1 MAETIRGLTIEISVD
16 PTNFN
21 KQFKAIK
28 KDVQSTQTEFNAL
41 KKSLELDFDNSKFTK
56 AQKLAQ
62 QAIDETKNK
71 AEILNERLRYLE
83 SIKQVDTAQ
92 YRAVKAELE
101 KTNTEVLKLEDEL
114 KNLNQLKLD
123 NLVKNVD
130 KVSNGL
136 STVAK
141 VTAPLSALAGGALV
155 GIGKLG
161 KEAASTGA
169 SIDDLALRFG
179 VSAEKIQEWQYV
191 AVQTGVDVEVF
202 NKALIKARAAILDF
216 SNGKINEQTKA
227 IQGLNLE
234 LSSFK
239 TQEDMFDGIIDALSK
254 MEDKTLQASYANE
267 IFGDKI
273 AYQLLPFLN
282 AGSDAINTFKSEF
295 QEMPYLTNEQVSSL
309 ATLDDT
315 LFRLKETFKNIALQ
329 IGTVFMPI
337 IIKLTEV
344 IETKFVPKLMN
355 VMNWLGSL
363 SEKSIEFGLKALAIV
378 AMLAPVLLLL
388 SKLTSGISGI
398 IKLIP
403 KLGSALSILAA
414 NPIIAIIGVVA
425 ALLMLLYATNEKF
438 RESINNLIE
447 TLTGVLTPILEIVMN
462 VLHSLFDA
470 IVPIINVIGNILGN
484 VLNMVVARLT
494 PIFEIL
500 SMLFQL
506 LGPLIELQLIPLQ
519 LAFKALEVP
528 LQLIGALLEW
538 LMPLFT
544 LFSNVVKGA
553 FNIIL
558 KIINIVL
565 GAVEDAINWC
575 IDKINSLISAIN
587 KAGGWLG
594 VNISYLDDVSLKL
607 KTDDLDKI
615 DDKEVNINSKS
626 KDSSYVTGSPY
637 DQVIDLTGSGT
648 TNNYDY
654 STSNKTQNIEVII
667 QNYAEEVDVDDLVR
681 QINVKLAEVM

>member
-1 MAETIRGLTIEISVD
+1 MAETIRGLTIEISAD

-21 KQFKAIK
+21 KQFNKIK
-28 KDVQSTQTEFNAL
+28 KDVKSTQSEFDAL

-62 QAIDETKNK
+62 QAIDETKEK
-71 AEILNERLRYLE
+71 AELLNERLKYLE
-83 SIKQVDTAQ
+83 SIKQVDTAP

-101 KTNTEVLKLEDEL
+101 KTNTEVLKLQNEL
-114 KNLNQLKLD
+114 KNLDKLKFD
-123 NLVKNVD
+123 NLTNEID
-130 KVSNGL
+130 KVASGL
-136 STVAK
+136 SSVAKTVA
-141 VTAPLSALAGGALV
+141 PISAIAGGALV

-169 SIDDLALRFG
+169 QIDDLALRFG

-227 IQGLNLE
+227 IQGLKLE

-239 TQEDMFDGIIDALSK
+239 TQEDMFDGVIDALSK

-282 AGSDAINTFKSEF
+282 AGKDAINTFKAEF
-295 QEMPYLTNEQVSSL
+295 QEMPYLTNEQVATL

-315 LFRLKETFKNIALQ
+315 LFRVKEAFKNIGLQ

-337 IIKLTEV
+337 ILKITEI
-344 IETKFVPKLMN
+344 IETKVVPKLMSI
-355 VMNWLGSL
+355 MNWLSSL
-363 SEKSIEFGLKALAIV
+363 SEKTIEFGLKVLAVV
-378 AMLAPVLLLL
+378 AMLAPVLVLL

-403 KLGSALSILAA
+403 KLSSALSTLAA
-414 NPIIAIIGVVA
+414 HPIIAIIGIIA
-425 ALLMLLYATNEKF
+425 TLLMLLYTTNEKF
-438 RESINNLIE
+438 RESINNLIT
-447 TLTGVLTPILEIVMN
+447 TLTSALTPILEIIMN

-484 VLNMVVARLT
+484 VLNMIVASLT
-494 PIFEIL
+494 PIFELL

-519 LAFKALEVP
+519 LALKALEVP
-528 LQLIGALLEW
+528 LQLLGALLEW
-538 LMPLFT
+538 LMPLFN

-553 FNIIL
+553 FNVVI

-575 IDKINSLISAIN
+575 IDKINSLIAAIN

-594 VNISYLDDVSLKL
+594 VSISYIDDVSLKL
-607 KTDDLDKI
+607 KTDDLDKL
-615 DDKEVNINSKS
+615 DDKSVNIKS
-626 KDSSYVTGSPY
+626 QDIPYVTGSPY

-654 STSNKTQNIEVII
+654 STSNKTQNIEVVI

>member
-1 MAETIRGLTIEISVD
+1 MAETIRGLTIEISAD
-16 PTNFN
+16 AKKFN
-21 KQFKAIK
+21 SQFKSIK

-41 KKSLELDFDNSKFTK
+41 KKSLELNFDNHQFAR

-62 QAIDETKNK
+62 QAIDETKEK
-71 AEILNERLRYLE
+71 AEILGDRLKYLE
-83 SIKQVDTAQ
+83 SIDQVDTAP

-136 STVAK
+136 STAAK

-169 SIDDLALRFG
+169 EIDDLALRFG

-239 TQEDMFDGIIDALSK
+239 TQEDMFDGVIDALSK

-329 IGTVFMPI
+329 IGTSFMPVI
-337 IIKLTEV
+337 TKLTEV
-344 IETKFVPKLMN
+344 IETKFVPKLIAI
-355 VMNWLGSL
+355 MNWLSSL
-363 SEKSIEFGLKALAIV
+363 SEKSIEFGLKVLMVV

-403 KLGSALSILAA
+403 KLGSVLSTLAA
-414 NPIIAIIGVVA
+414 NPIVAIIGVVA
-425 ALLMLLYATNEKF
+425 TLLMLLYTTNEKF
-438 RESINNLIE
+438 RESINNLIG
-447 TLTGVLTPILEIVMN
+447 TLASALSPILEIIMN
-462 VLHSLFDA
+462 LLHSLFDA
-470 IVPIINVIGNILGN
+470 IVPIVNIIGNILGN
-484 VLNMVVARLT
+484 TLTILLSILT
-494 PIFEIL
+494 PIFEQL
-500 SMLFQL
+500 SLIFQL
-506 LGPLIELQLIPLQ
+506 LSPLIELALIPLQ
-519 LAFKALEVP
+519 LALKQLEIP

-538 LMPLFT
+538 LMPLFD
-544 LFSNVVKGA
+544 LFSNVIKGA
-553 FNIIL
+553 FNIVL

-565 GAVEDAINWC
+565 EAVENAINWC
-575 IDKINSLISAIN
+575 IDKINGLISAIN

-594 VNISYLDDVSLKL
+594 VNISYIDDVSLKL
-607 KTDDLDKI
+607 KTDELDKL

-626 KDSSYVTGSPY
+626 KDSPYVTGSPY

-667 QNYAEEVDVDDLVR
+667 QNYAEELDVDDLVR

>member
-1 MAETIRGLTIEISVD
+1 MAETIRGLTIEISAD
-16 PTNFN
+16 ASKFN

-28 KDVQSTQTEFNAL
+28 KDVQSTQSEFNAL
-41 KKSLELDFDNSKFTK
+41 KKSLELNFDSSQFTK

-62 QAIDETKNK
+62 QAIDETKEK
-71 AEILNERLRYLE
+71 AEILGERLKYLE
-83 SIKQVDTAQ
+83 SINQVDTTT
-92 YRAVKAELE
+92 YRAVRAELE
-101 KTNTEVLKLEDEL
+101 KTNTEALKLENEL

-123 NLVKNVD
+123 NLTKNIDRVA
-130 KVSNGL
+130 NGL
-136 STVAK
+136 STAAK
-141 VTAPLSALAGGALV
+141 VTAPLSALAGGAIV

-169 SIDDLALRFG
+169 QIDDMALRFG

-216 SNGKINEQTKA
+216 SNEKINEQTKA

-239 TQEDMFDGIIDALSK
+239 TQEDMFDGVIDALSK

-282 AGSDAINTFKSEF
+282 AGSDAINTFKEEF
-295 QEMPYLTNEQVSSL
+295 KEIPYLTNEQVASL

-315 LFRLKETFKNIALQ
+315 LFRVRETFKNIGLQ
-329 IGTVFMPI
+329 IGTVFLPI
-337 IIKLTEV
+337 ITKITDV
-344 IETKFVPKLMN
+344 IETKFVPKLMTIL
-355 VMNWLGSL
+355 NWLGSL
-363 SEKSIEFGLKALAIV
+363 SEKSIEFGLKVLAVV
-378 AMLAPVLLLL
+378 AMLAPALLLL
-388 SKLTSGISGI
+388 SKIASGVSGI

-403 KLGSALSILAA
+403 KLGSALSTLAA
-414 NPIIAIIGVVA
+414 NPIIAIIALVA
-425 ALLMLLYATNEKF
+425 TLILLLYTTNEKF
-438 RESINNLIE
+438 RESINNLVE
-447 TLTGVLTPILEIVMN
+447 TLTGILEPILEVIMN

-470 IVPIINVIGNILGN
+470 IAPIVNIIGNILGN
-484 VLNMVVARLT
+484 TLNMLLSSLT

-500 SMLFQL
+500 SLLFQL
-506 LGPLIELQLIPLQ
+506 LGPLIELALLPLQ
-519 LAFKALEVP
+519 LAFKQLEIP

-538 LMPLFT
+538 LMPLFN
-544 LFSNVVKGA
+544 LFSNVIKGA
-553 FNIIL
+553 FNIVI
-558 KIINIVL
+558 KVINIVL
-565 GAVEDAINWC
+565 GAVESAINWC
-575 IDKINSLISAIN
+575 ISKINNLISAMN

-594 VNISYLDDVSLKL
+594 VNISYIDDVSLKL
-607 KTDDLDKI
+607 KTDDLDKLDNKDI
-615 DDKEVNINSKS
+615 NINS

-637 DQVIDLTGSGT
+637 DQVVDLSGGV

-654 STSNKTQNIEVII
+654 STSNKTQNIEVVI

>member
-1 MAETIRGLTIEISVD
+1 MAETIRGLTIEISAD
-16 PTNFN
+16 ASKFN

-41 KKSLELDFDNSKFTK
+41 KKSLELNFDSSQFTK

-62 QAIDETKNK
+62 QAIDETKEK
-71 AEILNERLRYLE
+71 AEILGERLKYLE
-83 SIKQVDTAQ
+83 SINQVDTTT
-92 YRAVKAELE
+92 YRAVRAELE
-101 KTNTEVLKLEDEL
+101 KTNTEALKLENEL

-123 NLVKNVD
+123 NLTKNIDRVA
-130 KVSNGL
+130 NGL
-136 STVAK
+136 STAAK
-141 VTAPLSALAGGALV
+141 VTAPLSALAGGAIV

-169 SIDDLALRFG
+169 QIDDMALRFG

-216 SNGKINEQTKA
+216 SNEKINEQTKA

-239 TQEDMFDGIIDALSK
+239 TQEDMFDGVIDALSK

-282 AGSDAINTFKSEF
+282 AGSDAINTFKEEF
-295 QEMPYLTNEQVSSL
+295 KEIPYLTNEQVASL

-315 LFRLKETFKNIALQ
+315 LFRVRETFKNIGLQ
-329 IGTVFMPI
+329 IGTVFLPI
-337 IIKLTEV
+337 ITKITDV
-344 IETKFVPKLMN
+344 IETKFVPKLMTIL
-355 VMNWLGSL
+355 NWLGSL
-363 SEKSIEFGLKALAIV
+363 SEKSIEFGLKVLAVV
-378 AMLAPVLLLL
+378 AMLAPALLLL
-388 SKLTSGISGI
+388 SKIASGVSGI

-403 KLGSALSILAA
+403 KLGSALSTLAA
-414 NPIIAIIGVVA
+414 NPIIAIIALVA
-425 ALLMLLYATNEKF
+425 TLILLLYTTNEKF
-438 RESINNLIE
+438 RESINNLVE
-447 TLTGVLTPILEIVMN
+447 TLTGILEPILEVIMN

-470 IVPIINVIGNILGN
+470 IAPIVNIIGNILGN
-484 VLNMVVARLT
+484 TLNMLLSSLT

-500 SMLFQL
+500 SLLFQL
-506 LGPLIELQLIPLQ
+506 LGPLIELALLPLQ
-519 LAFKALEVP
+519 LAFKQLEIP

-538 LMPLFT
+538 LMPLFN
-544 LFSNVVKGA
+544 LFSNVIKGA
-553 FNIIL
+553 FNIVI
-558 KIINIVL
+558 KVINIVL
-565 GAVEDAINWC
+565 GAVESAINWC
-575 IDKINSLISAIN
+575 ISKINNLISAMN

-594 VNISYLDDVSLKL
+594 VNISYIDDVSLKL
-607 KTDDLDKI
+607 KTDDLDKLDNKDI
-615 DDKEVNINSKS
+615 NINS

-637 DQVIDLTGSGT
+637 DQVVDLSGGV

-654 STSNKTQNIEVII
+654 STSNKTQNIEVVI

>member
-1 MAETIRGLTIEISVD
+1 MAETIRGLTIEISAD

-21 KQFKAIK
+21 KQFNKIK
-28 KDVQSTQTEFNAL
+28 KDVKSTQSEFDAL

-62 QAIDETKNK
+62 QAIDETKEK
-71 AEILNERLRYLE
+71 AELLNERLKYLE
-83 SIKQVDTAQ
+83 SIKQVDTAP

-101 KTNTEVLKLEDEL
+101 KTNTEILKLQNEL
-114 KNLNQLKLD
+114 KTLDKLKLD
-123 NLVKNVD
+123 NLTQKID
-130 KVSNGL
+130 KVANGL
-136 STVAK
+136 SSVAK
-141 VTAPLSALAGGALV
+141 ALAPISAIAGGSLV

-169 SIDDLALRFG
+169 QIDDLALRFG

-239 TQEDMFDGIIDALSK
+239 TQEDMLDGVIDALSK

-282 AGSDAINTFKSEF
+282 AGKDAINTFKAEF
-295 QEMPYLTNEQVSSL
+295 QEMPYLTNEQVATL

-315 LFRLKETFKNIALQ
+315 LFRVKETFKNIGLQ

-337 IIKLTEV
+337 ILKITEI
-344 IETKFVPKLMN
+344 IETKVVPKLMSI
-355 VMNWLGSL
+355 MNWLSSL
-363 SEKSIEFGLKALAIV
+363 SEKTIEFGLKVLAVV
-378 AMLAPVLLLL
+378 AMLAPVLVLL

-403 KLGSALSILAA
+403 KLSSALSTLVAH
-414 NPIIAIIGVVA
+414 PIIAIIGIIA
-425 ALLMLLYATNEKF
+425 TLLMLLYTTNEKF
-438 RESINNLIE
+438 RESINNLIT
-447 TLTGVLTPILEIVMN
+447 TLASSLTPILEIIMN

-494 PIFEIL
+494 PIFELL

-519 LAFKALEVP
+519 LALKALEVP
-528 LQLIGALLEW
+528 LQLLGALLEW
-538 LMPLFT
+538 LMPLFN

-553 FNIIL
+553 FNVVI

-575 IDKINSLISAIN
+575 IDKINSLIAAIN

-594 VNISYLDDVSLKL
+594 VNISYIDDVSLKL
-607 KTDDLDKI
+607 KTDDLDKL
-615 DDKEVNINSKS
+615 DDKSVNIKS
-626 KDSSYVTGSPY
+626 QDSPYVTGSPY

-654 STSNKTQNIEVII
+654 STSNKTQNIEVVI

>member
-1 MAETIRGLTIEISVD
+1 MAETIRGLTIEISAD
-16 PTNFN
+16 ASKFN

-41 KKSLELDFDNSKFTK
+41 KKSLELNFDSSQFTK

-62 QAIDETKNK
+62 QAIDETKEK
-71 AEILNERLRYLE
+71 AEILGERLKYLE
-83 SIKQVDTAQ
+83 SINQVDTTT
-92 YRAVKAELE
+92 YRAVRAELE
-101 KTNTEVLKLEDEL
+101 KTNTEALKLENEL

-123 NLVKNVD
+123 NLTKNIDRVA
-130 KVSNGL
+130 NGL
-136 STVAK
+136 STAAK
-141 VTAPLSALAGGALV
+141 VTAPLSALAGGAIV

-169 SIDDLALRFG
+169 QIDDMALRFG

-216 SNGKINEQTKA
+216 SNEKINEQTKA

-239 TQEDMFDGIIDALSK
+239 TQEDMFDGVIDALSK

-282 AGSDAINTFKSEF
+282 AGSDAINTFKEEF
-295 QEMPYLTNEQVSSL
+295 KEIPYLTNEQVASL

-315 LFRLKETFKNIALQ
+315 LFRVRETFKNIGLQ
-329 IGTVFMPI
+329 IGTVFLPI
-337 IIKLTEV
+337 ITKITDV
-344 IETKFVPKLMN
+344 IETKFVPKLMTIL
-355 VMNWLGSL
+355 NWLGSL
-363 SEKSIEFGLKALAIV
+363 SEKSIEFGLKVLAVV
-378 AMLAPVLLLL
+378 AMLAPALLLL
-388 SKLTSGISGI
+388 SKIASGVSGI

-403 KLGSALSILAA
+403 KLGSALSTLAA
-414 NPIIAIIGVVA
+414 NQIIAIIALVA
-425 ALLMLLYATNEKF
+425 TLILLLYTTNEKF
-438 RESINNLIE
+438 RESINNLVE
-447 TLTGVLTPILEIVMN
+447 TLTGILEPILEVIMN

-470 IVPIINVIGNILGN
+470 IASIVNIIGNILGN
-484 VLNMVVARLT
+484 TLNMLLSSLT

-500 SMLFQL
+500 SLLFQL
-506 LGPLIELQLIPLQ
+506 LGPLIELALLPLQ
-519 LAFKALEVP
+519 LAFKQLEIP

-538 LMPLFT
+538 LMPLFN
-544 LFSNVVKGA
+544 LFSNVIKGA
-553 FNIIL
+553 FNIVI
-558 KIINIVL
+558 KVINIVL
-565 GAVEDAINWC
+565 GAVESAINWC
-575 IDKINSLISAIN
+575 ISKINNLISAMN

-594 VNISYLDDVSLKL
+594 VNISYIDDVSLKL
-607 KTDDLDKI
+607 KTDDLDKL
-615 DDKEVNINSKS
+615 DDKDININSK
-626 KDSSYVTGSPY
+626 DSSHITGSPY
-637 DQVIDLTGSGT
+637 DQVVDLSGGV

>member
-1 MAETIRGLTIEISVD
+1 MAETIRGLTVEISAD

-28 KDVQSTQTEFNAL
+28 KDVKSTQTEFDAL

-62 QAIDETKNK
+62 QAIDETKEK
-71 AEILNERLRYLE
+71 AELLNGRLKYLE
-83 SIKQVDTAQ
+83 SIKQVDTAP

-101 KTNTEVLKLEDEL
+101 KTNTEVLKLQNEL
-114 KNLNQLKLD
+114 KALDKIKLD
-123 NLVKNVD
+123 NLTQGID
-130 KVSNGL
+130 KVANGL
-136 STVAK
+136 STASKVA
-141 VTAPLSALAGGALV
+141 TPISAVAASTIAGLGAM
-155 GIGKLG
+155 GKQ
-161 KEAASTGA
+161 AISTGA
-169 SIDDLALRFG
+169 SLDDLALRFG

-202 NKALIKARAAILDF
+202 NKALIKARSAILDF
-216 SNGKINEQTKA
+216 SNVKVNEQTKA

-239 TQEDMFDGIIDALSK
+239 TQSDMFDGVIDALSK

-273 AYQLLPFLN
+273 ANELLPYFN
-282 AGSDAINTFKSEF
+282 AGADAINTFKSEF
-295 QEMPYLTNEQVSSL
+295 QDMPYLTDSQVKSL
-309 ATLDDT
+309 ASLDDI
-315 LFRLKETFKNIALQ
+315 LFRVKETFKNLGLQ
-329 IGTVFMPI
+329 IGATLSPI
-337 IIKLTEV
+337 ISKFTDI
-344 IETKFVPKLMN
+344 IETKLIP
-355 VMNWLGSL
+355 
-363 SEKSIEFGLKALAIV
+363 
-378 AMLAPVLLLL
+378 
-388 SKLTSGISGI
+388 KLTSLMNWFSSLSDKTLEIGTKILLAVAMITPMLMVMSKIASGVSSI
-398 IKLIP
+398 IQLIP
-403 KLGSALSILAA
+403 KLGSALSTLAA
-414 NPIIAIIGVVA
+414 NPIIAIIAVVA
-425 ALLMLLYATNEKF
+425 TLLMLLYTTNEKF
-438 RESINNLIE
+438 RESINNLVG
-447 TLTGVLTPILEIVMN
+447 TLASALSPILEIIMN

-470 IVPIINVIGNILGN
+470 IVPIVNVIGNILGN

-494 PIFEIL
+494 PIFELL
-500 SMLFQL
+500 SLLFQL
-506 LGPLIELQLIPLQ
+506 LGPLIELALIPLQ
-519 LAFKALEVP
+519 LALKQLEIP

-538 LMPLFT
+538 LMPLFN

-553 FNIIL
+553 FNIVL

-575 IDKINSLISAIN
+575 IDEINSLISAIN

-594 VNISYLDDVSLKL
+594 VNIAYIDDVSLKL
-607 KTDDLDKI
+607 KTDELDKL
-615 DDKEVNINSKS
+615 DDKDVNINSKS
-626 KDSSYVTGSPY
+626 KDSTYVTGSPY